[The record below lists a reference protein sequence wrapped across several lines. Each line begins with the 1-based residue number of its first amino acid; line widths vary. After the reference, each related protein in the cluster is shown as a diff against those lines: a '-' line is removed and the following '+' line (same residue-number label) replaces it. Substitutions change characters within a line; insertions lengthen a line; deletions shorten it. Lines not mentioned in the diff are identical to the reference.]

1 MCDKVKDLNRFLF
14 QWTVGEL
21 SMSAKAES
29 SGYKGEALNV
39 LKEAGCEVG
48 DVIRVTTGEKSYESF
63 LNPSARNIGGKPVNQ
78 TGEGKVYEGIL
89 IPRSETGDGKHIVVK
104 LKSGYNIGVRV
115 NPDMKI
121 EKVGKGVK
129 PSFAAPA
136 LPEQNP
142 DLPRVVIMSTGGTIA
157 SRVDYRTGAVRSALS
172 ASDLYGVVPEL
183 GDIARVD
190 TQILFSLYSENITPK
205 HWTEI
210 AEATAEHI
218 SRGVSGVIIA
228 HGTDTMAYTAA
239 ALSFALQN
247 LPVPIIL
254 VGAQRSSDRPSSDAA
269 TNLIGAVQAASKA
282 PFAEVV
288 IAMHETFSDTAIIIN
303 RGTKVRKCHTSR
315 RDTFKP
321 VNATPIARI
330 KDQEIIMLT
339 DVYKKRDPAKKL
351 VVKPNFSDKAALVKF
366 HPGLDPEVIN
376 WYVDRGYKGILLE
389 GSGLGHVSKY
399 CFDPIK
405 NAVKQG
411 VVVALASQCIWGRVN
426 MHVYD
431 TGRDLLTRGV
441 IPLEDMFPE
450 TALVKL
456 MWVLGQTE
464 DAEEAKKLLKA
475 NLAGEFSP
483 RTLPQEIG
491 GEGDEAQIGN

>member
-1 MCDKVKDLNRFLF
+1 MNQK
-14 QWTVGEL
+14 
-21 SMSAKAES
+21 ES
-29 SGYKGEALNV
+29 SGYKGKALSA
-39 LKEAGCEVG
+39 LKKAGCEVG
-48 DVIRVTTGEKSYESF
+48 DIIRVTSD
-63 LNPSARNIGGKPVNQ
+63 
-78 TGEGKVYEGIL
+78 GKVYEGIL
-89 IPRSETGDGKHIVVK
+89 IPRSETGDNLHIVVK
-104 LKSGYNIGVRV
+104 LKSGYNIGVRMT
-115 NPDMKI
+115 PSTKI
-121 EKVGKGVK
+121 EKVGKGSK

-136 LPEQNP
+136 LPEQKP
-142 DLPRVVIMSTGGTIA
+142 ELPKVVIMSTGGTIA

-210 AEATAEHI
+210 AQAVAEHI

-247 LPVPIIL
+247 LPVPVIL

-269 TNLIGAVQAASKA
+269 TNLIGAVQAAAKA

-288 IAMHETFSDTAIIIN
+288 IAMHETVSDTAIIIN

-339 DVYKKRDPAKKL
+339 EDYKKRDSAKKL
-351 VVKPNFSDKAALVKF
+351 VLKPKFSDKVALVKF
-366 HPGLDPEVIN
+366 HPGLNPEVID
-376 WYVDRGYKGILLE
+376 WYVERGYKGILLE
-389 GSGLGHVSKY
+389 GSGLGHVGKY
-399 CFDPIK
+399 CFDPIQ
-405 NAVKQG
+405 NAVKHS
-411 VVVALASQCIWGRVN
+411 VVVALTSQCIWGRVN
-426 MHVYD
+426 LHVYD

-456 MWVLGQTE
+456 MWVLGQTS
-464 DAEEAKKLLKA
+464 DLGEAKKLLKA
-475 NLAGEFSP
+475 NIAGEFSP
-483 RTLPQEIG
+483 RTLPEEIG
-491 GEGDEAQIGN
+491 VLGGEAPVGN